1 MRCPEIILD
10 GQGNM
15 CKEFEKPWST

>member
-15 CKEFEKPWST
+15 GKEFEKPWST